1 MKYVRTKNGIYEANS
16 QIEPEKELQI
26 KWIDDHC
33 FVTSW
38 KTKPCDWQVA
48 DTIEEL
54 CDGFIGVPD
63 RDWFQKNCIATKGVH
78 YFQKPFDLEWG
89 FYKKDFANLKLKNQ
103 NGWEY
108 TAIEWQRN
116 HHCFIFGYIETDKG
130 LIYVA
135 KMNEKG
141 ELELC
146 QD

>member
-33 FVTSW
+33 FATSW

-54 CDGFIGVPD
+54 CDYVFYVNSIGTHYYLNLQELSKSEIKLIENY
-63 RDWFQKNCIATKGVH
+63 FKNGN
-78 YFQKPFDLEWG
+78 
-89 FYKKDFANLKLKNQ
+89 YKECKF
-103 NGWEY
+103 
-108 TAIEWQRN
+108 
-116 HHCFIFGYIETDKG
+116 CIETDKG

-141 ELELC
+141 ELELL
-146 QD
+146 